1 MTDRLVALSRAGTS
15 IWLDDLSRD
24 RLIDSSSPQSLTR
37 LIAEKSVVGV
47 TTNPAIFSQAIS
59 NSALYADDIKRLAA
73 EGKKVESIIT
83 HLTVDDVQRACD
95 QLLNVQDAQQS
106 RQRNVL
112 FRDQLDRSPMP

>member
-24 RLIDSSSPQSLTR
+24 RLIDSLSPQSLIR

-59 NSALYADDIKRLAA
+59 NSALYAD
-73 EGKKVESIIT
+73 
-83 HLTVDDVQRACD
+83 
-95 QLLNVQDAQQS
+95 
-106 RQRNVL
+106 
-112 FRDQLDRSPMP
+112 